1 MIAIVGAGITGLT
14 LAHELAR
21 REVDFIVLD
30 AAYEPGGVMRSIVV
44 DGSIL
49 ELGPQRTRL
58 TPALEALVDELE
70 LRDELITAPPDL
82 PLQVYRAGRLRPVPF
97 SLGAAFRTDL
107 ISWPGKLRI
116 LLEPLTRGALPDET
130 VADFL
135 IRKFGREAYLTML
148 GPLYGGLYASDPK
161 DMLMRHSLSRALA
174 EFGIKGSILRA
185 LAKRARAGGSTSKA
199 GSGRSTGGRS
209 TGTAPA
215 CSFHS
220 GMGTLPAALY
230 ARYRDR
236 VRLGTPVLQ
245 VRSAGSR
252 LVLETPRDLVEC
264 DDVVLTTPADVTA
277 GLLREVAPAAARLES
292 LTYNPLAVVHLRAD
306 CEVRGMGYQVAL
318 GERLETRGVTFNQSL
333 FGRDG
338 IFTAYLGG
346 ARNPE
351 FIRLPDLRIGAIA
364 AAEFE
369 LVTGCAAEVI
379 NVARV
384 RMPAWDRSWDALDGI
399 ELPPGI
405 HLAANY
411 ESRAGVPGRIARAKQ
426 VAEMLVG
433 ESDGRAAAR

>member
-21 REVDFIVLD
+21 HELDFIVVD
-30 AAYEPGGVMRSIVV
+30 ASDQPGGVMRSIVV
-44 DGSIL
+44 DGHLL

-58 TPALEALVDELE
+58 TPVVESLVDELD
-70 LRDELITAPPDL
+70 LRDELITAPPGL
-82 PLQVYRAGRLRPVPF
+82 PLLVYRAGKLRRVPF
-97 SLGAAFRTDL
+97 SLGAAFTTDL

-116 LLEPLTRGALPDET
+116 LLEPLTGGARPDET

-135 IRKFGREAYLTML
+135 TRKFGREPYLTML

-174 EFGIKGSILRA
+174 EFGVEGSILRA
-185 LAKRARAGGSTSKA
+185 LVKRALASRQPAN
-199 GSGRSTGGRS
+199 R
-209 TGTAPA
+209 APA
-215 CSFHS
+215 CSFRS
-220 GMGTLPAALY
+220 GMGTLPTALY

-236 VRLGTPVLQ
+236 VRLGTPVLGI
-245 VRSAGSR
+245 REAGQR
-252 LVLETPRDLVEC
+252 LVLETPEEIIEC

-306 CEVRGMGYQVAL
+306 CTVQGMGYQVAL
-318 GERLETRGVTFNQSL
+318 DERIETRGVTFNQSL

-338 IFTAYLGG
+338 VYTAYLGG

-351 FIRLPDLRIGAIA
+351 FVKLPEIRIGAIA

-384 RMPAWDRSWDALDGI
+384 RMPAWDRSWNALDGL
-399 ELPPGI
+399 ELPPRI

-411 ESRAGVPGRIARAKQ
+411 ESRAGVPGRIARARQ
-426 VAEMLVG
+426 VASRLVQ
-433 ESDGRAAAR
+433 GR

>member
-21 REVDFIVLD
+21 RDIDFIVLD

-44 DGSIL
+44 DGSLL

-58 TPALEALVDELE
+58 TPHLAALIDELE
-70 LRDELITAPPDL
+70 LRDELITAPPEL
-82 PLQVYRAGRLRPVPF
+82 PLQVYRAGRLRRVPF
-97 SLGAAFRTDL
+97 SLGAALRTDL
-107 ISWPGKLRI
+107 ISWPGKLRV
-116 LLEPLTRGALPDET
+116 LLEPLTGAARPDET

-135 IRKFGREAYLTML
+135 TRKFGAEAYLTML

-174 EFGIKGSILRA
+174 EFGIAGSILGA
-185 LAKRARAGGSTSKA
+185 LAKRARRARAGNNGRSAGST
-199 GSGRSTGGRS
+199 
-209 TGTAPA
+209 PA
-215 CSFHS
+215 CSFTS

-236 VRLGTPVLQ
+236 VRLGTPVL
-245 VRSAGSR
+245 RLRAAGSR
-252 LVLETPRDLVEC
+252 LVLETPSDAIEC

-277 GLLREVAPAAARLES
+277 GLLREVAPSATRLEE

-306 CEVRGMGYQVAL
+306 CAVRGMGFQVAL
-318 GERLETRGVTFNQSL
+318 SERLETRGVTFNHSL
-333 FGRDG
+333 FERDG
-338 IFTAYLGG
+338 VYTAYLGG

-351 FIRLPDLRIGAIA
+351 FVKLPDLRIGAIA

-369 LVTGCAAEVI
+369 FVTGCPAEVVH
-379 NVARV
+379 VARV
-384 RMPAWDRSWDALDGI
+384 RMPAWDRSWDALDGL
-399 ELPPGI
+399 ELPPRV

-411 ESRAGVPGRIARAKQ
+411 ESRAGVPGRLARARQ
-426 VAEMLVG
+426 LAEKLTAG
-433 ESDGRAAAR
+433 ESHGA